1 MIVSFTP
8 RLETFQKLK
17 EISPGKC
24 DWLRLF
30 HAIQQRSVRSCTFS
44 LSLSLSLSSSFSV
57 TCNSREDGKGVDPPQ
72 LSPARRKER
81 RGRERRGREAVRW
94 IEEEG
99 RKGRGEGWVR
109 RRNGIH
115 FEIASHPVRSPF
127 STVYPPYPDTLPR
140 PFPGSFPQ
148 EKPLPLLAPSRSLSP
163 WLAPFRETACSP
175 RILISS
181 KVLFPLNRAATRNNA
196 LYVRVLRLSLPPSLR
211 RTTFPLTLRSWYF
224 PSCFASPSPPPFI
237 TSTSS
242 ECSQI
247 CPETVLHF

>member
-1 MIVSFTP
+1 MTGYDFS
-8 RLETFQKLK
+8 
-17 EISPGKC
+17 
-24 DWLRLF
+24 
-30 HAIQQRSVRSCTFS
+30 IQFSSVPFVPCTFPPLCFS
-44 LSLSLSLSSSFSV
+44 LFPSFSV
-57 TCNSREDGKGVDPPQ
+57 TCNSREDENGVDPPQ

-81 RGRERRGREAVRW
+81 RERRGREAVRW
-94 IEEEG
+94 FEEGG
-99 RKGRGEGWVR
+99 RKGKGGGVR

-127 STVYPPYPDTLPR
+127 STAYPPYPDTLPQ

-148 EKPLPLLAPSRSLSP
+148 EKPLPLLDSYRPSRSLSL

-211 RTTFPLTLRSWYF
+211 RLFLSRSGHSTFLRVLLVLVVRLS
-224 PSCFASPSPPPFI
+224 SCRRARNVPKF
-237 TSTSS
+237 
-242 ECSQI
+242 
-247 CPETVLHF
+247 VLKQFYIFN